1 MAKNKIVS
9 SNDVIQENY
18 NNKTDATKIYK
29 VAKGGVQR
37 KVTGLRVGFFLAND
51 WELVVEK
58 QAPKKEDK

>member
-29 VAKGGVQR
+29 VAKGGV
-37 KVTGLRVGFFLAND
+37 K
-51 WELVVEK
+51 EK
-58 QAPKKEDK
+58 